1 MKKLAVIICALFM
14 APAGIQ
20 FAHAQA
26 TPIPGAGAGA
36 AAAPSYKFGDF
47 RSSTLATKAW
57 QALTDK
63 NLEAVLVYTNKCVEL
78 YGAAAAKMQADLKE
92 FPAGDDQK
100 VFSFWALN
108 DVATCLYI
116 QGEAYRQAKQTDQA
130 KAVFQR
136 VIKEFSFGQ
145 CYDPGNKSF
154 WKPVDAANDR
164 ISMIEK
170 GLDLDFGNM
179 SSATIVSRLWDALAK
194 KDLNLVIA
202 YNAKL
207 VSVYGDT
214 AKKMQASMTEY
225 AWESPEKIHS
235 FWALNDVGTG
245 MFILGEAYRI
255 ADKKDE
261 AIAAFKRVVSD
272 YLYAQCWD
280 PNGWFWKPAEA
291 AQQKIVELEAAVPVA
306 KK

>member
-1 MKKLAVIICALFM
+1 MKKLVTTMCALVIAVAGGQLANAQGAAM
-14 APAGIQ
+14 A
-20 FAHAQA
+20 A
-26 TPIPGAGAGA
+26 TP
-36 AAAPSYKFGDF
+36 SYSFGDYK
-47 RSSTLATKAW
+47 SSTLATKAW
-57 QALTDK
+57 QALADK
-63 NLEAVLVYTNKCVEL
+63 NVEAVVVYTNKCIEL
-78 YGAAAAKMQADLKE
+78 YAAEAVKMQASLKE
-92 FPAGDDQK
+92 YPAGDDQK

-116 QGEAYRQAKQTDQA
+116 QGEAYRQAKQNDKA
-130 KAVFQR
+130 KAIFERIV
-136 VIKEFSFGQ
+136 KEFSYGQ
-145 CYDPGNKSF
+145 TFDPANKAF
-154 WKPVDAANDR
+154 WKPADAAADK

-179 SSATIVSRLWDALAK
+179 SSATIVSRMWESLNK
-194 KDLNLVIA
+194 KDLDLVVA
-202 YNAKL
+202 YSAKMMK
-207 VSVYGDT
+207 VYGET
-214 AKKMQASMTEY
+214 AKKMQAGMTEY

-255 ADKKDE
+255 AGKNAE
-261 AIAAFKRVVSD
+261 ALAAFKQVVTD

-291 AQQKIVELEAAVPVA
+291 AQQKIVELEAATPEV